1 MNEPVPSESRHA
13 ASSGAVS
20 DTTAGISAG
29 RSVSADSGRVGTLRG
44 ATVSFNPRRL
54 VQVAVGVVMATLAVT
69 AIVLTVAGF
78 HSNDQ
83 INRLQTQGQPVT
95 VTVTGCLGL
104 LGGSGSN
111 AAGYSCHGSYQLDG
125 HVYFEPLPG
134 SAFYRPGTKLAS
146 IAVPGDPALVAPVAV
161 VNAEQVSSGV
171 FVVPIVLGVMLLA
184 LIGVLLLRS
193 RPGRRTST
201 TPRVTAAL

>member
-1 MNEPVPSESRHA
+1 MNDPPSLEPRPA
-13 ASSGAVS
+13 ASSRAATGS
-20 DTTAGISAG
+20 SAG
-29 RSVSADSGRVGTLRG
+29 AAEREVSEENGRVGTLRG

-54 VQVAVGVVMATLAVT
+54 VQVAVGLVLAALAVT

-111 AAGYSCHGSYQLDG
+111 GAGYACNATYQVDG
-125 HVYFEPLPG
+125 HVYHEPLPG
-134 SAFYRPGTKLAS
+134 STFYRPGAKVAA
-146 IAVPGDPALVAPVAV
+146 IAVAGDPALVSPVAI
-161 VNAEQVSSGV
+161 VNSQQASNGV
-171 FVVPIVLGVMLLA
+171 FVAPIVLGVSLFA
-184 LIGVLLLRS
+184 LIALLVLRN
-193 RPGRRTST
+193 RPRRR
-201 TPRVTAAL
+201 PTATRQVSAAV